1 MKRCDYCECRF
12 SWDCEDFKVSNDC
25 LCDSFKLDF
34 DTLSEGQKKTIQ
46 RILMNI
52 GDTHETN
59 S

>member
-34 DTLSEGQKKTIQ
+34 DTLKEKQKKTIQ
-46 RILMNI
+46 RILMNM
-52 GDTHETN
+52 GDEN
-59 S
+59 D